1 MGRGREG
8 EREGGEE
15 GRKEKKKERRRY
27 WVEDGRK
34 ETQTDAVGWSR
45 KGRNGIE
52 GRL

>member
-15 GRKEKKKERRRY
+15 GRRY
-27 WVEDGRK
+27 WVKDGRK

-52 GRL
+52 GSL